1 MGAMLVD
8 KVLSEC
14 KWFDKTVN
22 LHDILVAGTRYC
34 SVFTYK
40 ANLAFVKTIRVKQFS
55 LLL

>member
-22 LHDILVAGTRYC
+22 LHDILVAGT
-34 SVFTYK
+34 
-40 ANLAFVKTIRVKQFS
+40 A
-55 LLL
+55 